1 MLGHVTVMSC
11 YVYYLMNRVTQ
22 TKLIFETTTMGL
34 SIVYYVYIYI
44 IFIICMIP
52 NTMCLYYM
60 FCLCGHDT
68 VCRHIQYIYIIY
80 TYVAYAYFIAL
91 H

>member
-34 SIVYYVYIYI
+34 SIVYYVYIYN
-44 IFIICMIP
+44 F
-52 NTMCLYYM
+52 YYM
-60 FCLCGHDT
+60 HDT
-68 VCRHIQYIYIIY
+68 QY
-80 TYVAYAYFIAL
+80 YVFVL
-91 H
+91 HVLFMWT

>member
-11 YVYYLMNRVTQ
+11 YVYYLMNRVTL

-34 SIVYYVYIYI
+34 SIVYYVYIYN
-44 IFIICMIP
+44 FIMCMIP
-52 NTMCLYYM
+52 NTMCLYCM

-68 VCRHIQYIYIIY
+68 VCRHIQYIN
-80 TYVAYAYFIAL
+80 VAYAYFIAL

>member
-34 SIVYYVYIYI
+34 SIVYYVYTHND
-44 IFIICMIP
+44 IICMIP

-68 VCRHIQYIYIIY
+68 VCRHIQYIYMYINVAY
-80 TYVAYAYFIAL
+80 TYFFAL